1 MKSRKRSR
9 ASRRGSTLIEA
20 LIASAML
27 VMIGSTA
34 LLVSETAT
42 RSFRTETQAS
52 ELEIAARTALGK
64 IAALLR
70 SANAAAILPP
80 AVAAPQSLSQFDFRR
95 STGYDDVL
103 DMVKWGDPERLT
115 FEYDPGDP
123 DDGVDNDGDG
133 LIDEGR
139 IVHIDNPDSADERRV
154 VLCNWV
160 SESLEGEIPGNL
172 LDENGNG
179 LVSEAGFCV
188 VFDGSRATVRLT
200 LERLDKYGNRICQT
214 YERSIAMRNTKNP

>member
-1 MKSRKRSR
+1 MRSRTRPR

-34 LLVSETAT
+34 LLVSDTAT
-42 RSFRTETQAS
+42 RSFRTETQSS
-52 ELEIAARTALGK
+52 ELEATARTALGK
-64 IAALLR
+64 IAAYLR
-70 SANAAAILPP
+70 SADGGAINPP
-80 AVAAPQSLSQFDFRR
+80 GVAAPDSTWWLDFRR
-95 STGYDDVL
+95 GNGFDDVADAVL
-103 DMVKWGDPERLT
+103 WGDPERLT

-139 IVHIDNPDSADERRV
+139 VVHIDNPNAPNERRV

-160 SESLEGEIPGNL
+160 SENLEGEVPGNL
-172 LDENGNG
+172 LDDNGNG
-179 LVSEAGFCV
+179 LVDETGFCV
-188 VFDGSRATVRLT
+188 SFDGSRATVRLT
-200 LERLDKYGNRICQT
+200 LERLDKYGNRIDQT
-214 YERSIAMRNTKNP
+214 FERSIAMRNTQTP